1 MYGSRYLSA
10 AIILA
15 VSLAIIG
22 LLSSFTPYLEVL
34 ELKSYD
40 FMMATIRGPL
50 EPPSDI
56 AIVAIDEDSISEFSS
71 TLKLNWPWPRSVHG
85 ELIAILNEAG
95 VKAIVFDITF
105 FGESRFYGR
114 HFPEEDAALAE
125 SIRQSA
131 APVVL
136 AAAREVIDDPRFFQ
150 VRMLYPLEALVEAG
164 AKVGFAT
171 LNRSSRDP
179 VIRQARLSVAGEP
192 TLVTQTLN
200 QLDLALDPSRIP
212 VASYEGD
219 DPQVLINYAG
229 GARSIPTAS
238 YYQAIDYKEALPEGF
253 FQGKMVFVGSS
264 LTAQALGGGS
274 NQADMFPSPFASG
287 GAAATSMPGVEIHAN
302 TLNTV
307 VRNNFIRR
315 LSPLAT
321 WGLMLLL
328 GGLITALVLLLDSL
342 PLKIGISLSS
352 MLVYFVA
359 SSLAFAYWSFWMYT
373 VQPLA
378 VMLVVFGINTLHHY
392 RASERE
398 RIYVRRALKGYVSPQ
413 VLEEVLSDPG
423 KLELG
428 GKEVTATVLFSDI
441 ADFSTISEG
450 VSPAELAHL
459 LNNYFTRMGDAV
471 MKNQGMINK
480 YIGDSIMAIWGAP
493 LASADHAV
501 LACRSA
507 LEMKEL
513 VRQLHPLATRI
524 GINTGPMVAGNLGHQ
539 DRMEY
544 TVIGDSVNLAS
555 RLEGANKVFG
565 TGILISESTEALV
578 RSKFA
583 IRPVDLI
590 RVVGKE
596 RPVRIF
602 EVLAQFSDSQ
612 SDSAQAL
619 IESFSGL
626 LRLYQEGEW
635 SAAVSSVLEHIRRF
649 PDDPVASVYL
659 ERCQRFAR
667 TPPEADWDGVV
678 NLESK

>member
-1 MYGSRYLSA
+1 MDRSRYLSA

-56 AIVAIDEDSISEFSS
+56 AIVAIDEDSLSEFSS

-95 VKAIVFDITF
+95 ARAIVFDITF

-114 HFPEEDAALAE
+114 QFPDEDAALAK

-200 QLDLALDPSRIP
+200 QLDLALDLSRIP

-238 YYQAIDYKEALPEGF
+238 YYQAIDYEVALPEGF
-253 FQGKMVFVGSS
+253 FRGKTVFVGSS
-264 LTAQALGGGS
+264 LTAQAIGAGS
-274 NQADMFPSPFASG
+274 NQADMFPSPFDSG
-287 GAAATSMPGVEIHAN
+287 GASATSMPGVEIHAN
-302 TLNTV
+302 TLNTIF
-307 VRNNFIRR
+307 RSNFIRR

-328 GGLITALVLLLDSL
+328 GGLITSLVLLLDSL

-352 MLVYFVA
+352 MFVYLVVA
-359 SSLAFAYWSFWMYT
+359 SLAFAYWSFWMFT

-378 VMLVVFGINTLHHY
+378 VMLMVFGINTLHDY
-392 RASERE
+392 RASELE
-398 RIYVRRALKGYVSPQ
+398 RRHVRRALMGYVSSQ
-413 VLEEVLSDPG
+413 VLEEVLSDPD

-441 ADFSTISEG
+441 AGFSTISEG
-450 VSPAELAHL
+450 VNPPELAHL

-471 MKNQGMINK
+471 MGNQGMINK

-493 LASADHAV
+493 LANADHAV

-513 VRQLHPLATRI
+513 VKQLHPLKTRI
-524 GINTGPMVAGNLGHQ
+524 GINTGSMVAGNLGHQ

-555 RLEGANKVFG
+555 RLEGVNKVFG

-578 RSKFA
+578 RDSFA
-583 IRPVDLI
+583 LRPVDLI

-596 RPVRIF
+596 QPVRIF
-602 EVLAQFSDSQ
+602 EVLAQLRASDS
-612 SDSAQAL
+612 DVAQAL
-619 IESFSGL
+619 IDSFSGV
-626 LRLYQEGEW
+626 LRFYQEGQW
-635 SAAVSSVLEHIRRF
+635 PAAASSARKHLEQF
-649 PDDPVASVYL
+649 PDDSVAHIYL
-659 ERCQRFAR
+659 ERCQRFTQA
-667 TPPEADWDGVV
+667 PPADDWDGVLT
-678 NLESK
+678 LESK